1 MAGAKR
7 SAWMI
12 AALAA
17 WALAIA
23 ASQDARVSAQTPK
36 TTAQPTPSPKAGS
49 KDTKPDPH
57 RGNNVFTPSQDCMAC
72 HNSLIGPGGEDV
84 SIGASW
90 RASIMANASRDP
102 YWQAGVRRETI
113 DHPMH
118 KADIEDECSIC
129 HMPMMRAQAQMVGR
143 KGEVF
148 AHLPIGKGEGD
159 DEQLAAD
166 GVSCTLCHQI
176 TNERF
181 GTRESFVGR
190 FVLNT
195 PQPGAKRTM
204 FGPFEID
211 KGRTALMRSVT
222 GVQPGQGTHV
232 QQSEL
237 CATCH
242 TLVTQ
247 AFGDAGE
254 VIGSIPEQVPY
265 QEWLHS
271 AYREQR
277 TCQSC
282 HMPEVPGMTRMSST
296 LGEMREGVHRHTFVG
311 GNFFMLRMLNR
322 YRGELGVAALPQE
335 LDASA
340 TRTLQQL
347 GSESAQVVVSHSE
360 IVGGQLQFD
369 VDVKNTTGHKLPT
382 GYPSRRAWL
391 HVIVRNAQGQPVF
404 ESGAIAAD
412 GHIDGN
418 DNDRDPARFEPHYTE
433 IRRADE
439 VQIYESIMGDARRTP
454 TTGLL
459 NATSFLK
466 DNRLLP
472 RGFDKATAERDIAV
486 VGEALADRDFTD
498 GGDRVRYTVP
508 VGSAP
513 GSLQIDVELRY
524 QPIAYRW
531 AQNLKTYDA
540 FEPKRF
546 VGYYEAMASGSSTV
560 LANTHVPVEPAS
572 RTGSTVSR

>member
-1 MAGAKR
+1 
-7 SAWMI
+7 MI

-17 WALAIA
+17 WVLAIA
-23 ASQDARVSAQTPK
+23 ASQDVRVSAQAAK
-36 TTAQPTPSPKAGS
+36 TAAQPTASPKSGP
-49 KDTKPDPH
+49 KDATSDPH
-57 RGNNVFTPSQDCMAC
+57 RGNVFTASQDCMAC

-118 KADIEDECSIC
+118 KDDIEDECSIC
-129 HMPMMRAQAQMVGR
+129 HMPMMRAQAQMAGR

-148 AHLPIGKGEGD
+148 AHLPIGKDQGD
-159 DEQLAAD
+159 DGHLAAD

-176 TNERF
+176 TSERF
-181 GTRESFVGR
+181 GTRDSFVGR

-195 PQPGAKRTM
+195 PEPGTRRTM

-222 GVQPGQGTHV
+222 GVQPAQGTHV

-247 AFGDAGE
+247 AFGANGE

-271 AYREQR
+271 AYREER

-282 HMPEVPGMTRMSST
+282 HMPEVSGTTRMSST
-296 LGEMREGVHRHTFVG
+296 LGEMRDGVHRHTFVG
-311 GNFFMLRMLNR
+311 GNFFMLRILNR

-340 TRTLQQL
+340 TRTVQQL
-347 GSESAQVVVSHSE
+347 GTESAQVVVSHSQT
-360 IVGGQLQFD
+360 VAGQLQFD

-391 HVIVRNAQGQPVF
+391 HVTVRDAQGRQVF

-412 GHIDGN
+412 GHIEGD
-418 DNDRDPARFEPHYTE
+418 DNDADPERFEPHYTE
-433 IRRADE
+433 IHRADQ
-439 VQIYESIMGDARRTP
+439 VQIYESIMGDARRAP

-459 NATSFLK
+459 SATSFLK

-472 RGFDKATAERDIAV
+472 RGFDKATAEPDIAV
-486 VGEALADRDFTD
+486 IGEALADVDFAS
-498 GGDRVRYTVP
+498 GGDRVRYAVP
-508 VGSAP
+508 VGSP
-513 GSLQIDVELRY
+513 SGSLQIDVELRY

-531 AQNLKTYDA
+531 AQNLKAYDA
-540 FEPKRF
+540 FEPRRF
-546 VGYYEAMASGSSTV
+546 VGYYEAMAAGSSTV
-560 LANTHVPVEPAS
+560 LAHTQVTVDGAS
-572 RTGSTVSR
+572 RVDSTVSR